1 MVSVVRRI
9 GVVLA
14 ATTVMLGLNSLWY
27 AVLMKGFY
35 DRETGP
41 WGAIAR
47 DEPWLYS
54 LCCHFFPLPD
64 S

>member
-1 MVSVVRRI
+1 MVNVVRRI

-35 DRETGP
+35 DPETGWVP
-41 WGAIAR
+41 R
-47 DEPWLYS
+47 
-54 LCCHFFPLPD
+54 
-64 S
+64 